1 MRKPTAKTVEEV
13 NIYLEYLTTASPT
26 LRLIDTGTGEWNDL
40 RVSLSTG
47 KPNTSPPTFST
58 FRNGVQAWAFGPS
71 VTEQLYFEAQ
81 MPHGWVIGSEVRP
94 HIHWSP
100 GNSTNAGSV
109 VWELEYTWQNAAN
122 EVFPATTVV
131 TATQAAAGAAYAH
144 QIASFPAVSGTGKR
158 ESSVF
163 LCRIARL
170 GGNAGD
176 TFTGSAF
183 GISVDFHYMAQS
195 LGSVSEYPTVEA

>member
-13 NIYLEYLTTASPT
+13 NIYLEYLIAQSS
-26 LRLIDTGTGEWNDL
+26 LRYIDTGEGEWNDL

-47 KPNTSPPTFST
+47 IPNTSPPTFGT
-58 FRNGVQAWAFGPS
+58 FRNGVQAWAFGAGS
-71 VTEQLYFEAQ
+71 TEQLYFEAQ

-100 GNSTNAGSV
+100 GNSTNTGAV
-109 VWELEYTWQNAAN
+109 VWELEYTWQNAGD
-122 EVFPATTVV
+122 EVFPATTTV
-131 TATQAAAGAAYAH
+131 TVQQVAAGVAYAH
-144 QIASFPAVSGTGKR
+144 QIASFPPVDGTGKR

-163 LCRIARL
+163 LCRIARV
-170 GGNAGD
+170 GGSGED

-183 GISVDFHYMAQS
+183 GISVDFHYQAAA
-195 LGSVSEYPTVEA
+195 LGSTDEYPAVEA